1 MQSILTSYNKKTQ
14 DMVLSRALMF
24 YIQMTRFIGL
34 F

>member
-1 MQSILTSYNKKTQ
+1 MQSILTSYNKKAGHG
-14 DMVLSRALMF
+14 VVPRLMF